1 MWQNM
6 HKCYV
11 PVLNKITQLNPCRNI
26 KNRRKRVI
34 SRITPQNGKVILAI
48 KKKILLLE
56 FSTRDRMGESR
67 GFLLQIWHL
76 FFDKQVH
83 LEF

>member
-34 SRITPQNGKVILAI
+34 SRITPQNGKVILAV
-48 KKKILLLE
+48 KKKDI
-56 FSTRDRMGESR
+56 
-67 GFLLQIWHL
+67 II
-76 FFDKQVH
+76 KI
-83 LEF
+83 